1 MKDFRIKAVA
11 DEETADDETAEE
23 EMPDNEDSDMDT
35 DMVEVEVEVE
45 VVGDPVGLIFP
56 KAVLVYCDI
65 RP

>member
-1 MKDFRIKAVA
+1 MA

-35 DMVEVEVEVE
+35 DMVEVEVEV
-45 VVGDPVGLIFP
+45 VGDPVGLIFP